1 MTLATMRS
9 YVWKSNGDVIL
20 HYRLKRNVEAGARL
34 EAAPSSASSTTVVDE
49 GDKNSVSATTTLAGD
64 GIASV

>member
-20 HYRLKRNVEAGARL
+20 HYRLKGNL
-34 EAAPSSASSTTVVDE
+34 E
-49 GDKNSVSATTTLAGD
+49 GDKDEAASNSPSPMVVGEWDKSLVATTTTTLAGD